1 MQITLDYLNCIRL
14 KDVWGR
20 SERLAYAYLL
30 YAKNKQMNEE
40 ATKRLKAIKEFA
52 QLGSGYK
59 IAMRDLS
66 IRVIRRYT
74 RRRTGWFLLIQL
86 DLTCI

>member
-1 MQITLDYLNCIRL
+1 
-14 KDVWGR
+14 
-20 SERLAYAYLL
+20 
-30 YAKNKQMNEE
+30 MNEE